1 MEQQNT
7 SRWGGFVFVMIFVA
21 SIFLLLADKA
31 MAR

>member
-7 SRWGGFVFVMIFVA
+7 SRWGSFVFVIVFVA